1 MNRKALGQQIKII
14 FSVVVIALILSN
26 SLIQLILSLS
36 LRFNISQDT
45 IRNNAEVSIGYL
57 NGWLV
62 DRTGFV
68 RTIALELSNREFI
81 NDLKALNDY
90 LELQNYAKT
99 TTDLMYF
106 ASEKGDFIDHTG
118 WVPDKSYD
126 ATQRIWYKEALAT
139 EGCYITDP
147 YLDADTGGQVIT
159 VSHKVT
165 DSSGSVIG
173 VIGMDIYMTT
183 LTDLVKEISAEAGIY
198 IVAINQSNN
207 IMLHPNETFR
217 PSTDDVINLID
228 TSKDYVNLLNGP
240 ENTITK
246 ITDSFNKESYGM
258 YLNIPDTTWKVISH
272 YQTSYLIQDLFGQ
285 CLISLAFIIFGV
297 TTIFMVIKTVI
308 AKYITP
314 INLVVEVFDEIKN
327 GHLNVDT
334 SHISTPSQET
344 YNLVSSLNIFS
355 QTISSYINEISDVLG
370 SFSRGNFTAN
380 TTQNYVGDF
389 GAIKTSLL
397 SITEMLNKLIV
408 NTKLSTVSV
417 NNAATNIFETAEEL
431 AGLTVEQ
438 ATLISTFKQD
448 TILVTNDVI
457 NIIEDIHKNYRIV
470 NSMDKIVRESTSVG
484 KDLVEAMKT
493 IGISIKDMVEI
504 IKSIENIAEQTN
516 LLALNAAIEAAR
528 AGEAGKGFAIV
539 AAEVRGLSLKTS
551 DTLSDIY
558 DMINENLN
566 SLTEG
571 EKMVELTSSALSNIG
586 NVSKQTFE
594 TSKQVL
600 RNATRQKAALN
611 QIILR
616 AEELENQISKNTAIS
631 QENLSVSQELTSQS
645 EMLKSQIETFI
656 V

>member
-118 WVPDKSYD
+118 WVPDESYD